1 MNLDL
6 KKYFTPQAIVNSLA
20 SLPALKTPTMD
31 LLFSNTQ
38 NIPRPII
45 GYRDLGL
52 PVGNIP
58 VVRRGTASY
67 PLGVTDGSINFIEP
81 QPVSP
86 SEFLKGSDVNNLR
99 MLNESSIQQEI
110 NNVFDRLRRSCRAT
124 AEALA
129 IQSLT
134 GKINYS
140 MRAEGGALIPYEVE
154 YGTIG
159 DASANVTTKF
169 DAVGAKSSTVIKGL
183 AAILEVLKAQGV
195 DGNDIE
201 ILSGFD
207 VFSALCDLAGATS
220 NRSVME
226 ATAAGISVGGG
237 FTVRLFANTYKN
249 LSTGAAVPVVPAKH
263 LLVADKQAGFKM
275 LYAAL
280 DSMEAG
286 QQAMPFFATYE
297 EKKDP
302 SGINIIGESKPLPVV
317 NVKGI
322 VKAQVLT

>member
-1 MNLDL
+1 MNIDL
-6 KKYFTPQAIVNSLA
+6 RKYFTPQAIVASLA
-20 SLPALKTPTMD
+20 SLPNLKTPVMD
-31 LLFSNTQ
+31 LLFQDTQ
-38 NIPRPII
+38 NIPRPIV
-45 GYRDLGL
+45 GWKDLGL
-52 PVGNIP
+52 PEGNIP

-67 PLGVTDGSINFIEP
+67 PLGASNGTINWIEP

-86 SEFLKGSDVNNLR
+86 SEYLKGADLNNLR
-99 MLNESSIQQEI
+99 MMNETSIQQEI
-110 NNVFDRLRRSCRAT
+110 NNVFDRLRRVCRAT

-134 GKINYS
+134 GKINYF
-140 MRAEGGALIPYEVE
+140 MRADGGALIPYEVE

-169 DAVGAKSSTVIKGL
+169 DAAGAKASTVIKGIE
-183 AAILEVLKAQGV
+183 AILEVLKEKV

-201 ILSGFD
+201 ILAGFD
-207 VFSALCDLAGATS
+207 VFAALCDLAGATS
-220 NRSVME
+220 NKSVME
-226 ATAAGISVGGG
+226 ASATGITVGGG
-237 FTVRLFANTYKN
+237 FTIRLFSGTYRNLITNT
-249 LSTGAAVPVVPAKH
+249 AVSVVPAKH
-263 LLVADKQAGFKM
+263 LLVVDKQAGFKM

-280 DSMEAG
+280 DSMETG
-286 QQAMPFFATYE
+286 QQALPFFATYE

-302 SGINIIGESKPLPVV
+302 PGVNIIGESKPLPVV

>member
-1 MNLDL
+1 MNIDL
-6 KKYFTPQAIVNSLA
+6 KKYFTPQAIVDSLA
-20 SLPALKTPTMD
+20 RLPSLKTPTMD
-31 LLFSNTQ
+31 LLFPVSQ
-38 NIPRPII
+38 NVPRPLI

-52 PVGNIP
+52 PTGNIP

-67 PLGVTDGSINFIEP
+67 PLGAQEGSINYIEP

-110 NNVFDRLRRSCRAT
+110 DNVFDRLRRACRAT

-134 GKINYS
+134 GKISYF
-140 MRAEGGALIPYEVE
+140 MRADGGATIPYEVE

-169 DAVGAKSSTVIKGL
+169 DAAGAKSSTVIKGI
-183 AAILEVLKAQGV
+183 AAILEVLKDKV
-195 DGNDIE
+195 DGNAIE

-207 VFSALCDLAGATS
+207 TFAALCDLAGATS

-226 ATAAGISVGGG
+226 ATQTGINVGGG
-237 FTVRLFANTYKN
+237 FTIRLFANTYKN
-249 LSTGAAVPVVPAKH
+249 LSSGAAVPVVPAKH
-263 LLVADKQAGFKM
+263 LLVVDKEAGFKM

-286 QQAMPFFATYE
+286 QQALPFFATYE

>member
-1 MNLDL
+1 
-6 KKYFTPQAIVNSLA
+6 
-20 SLPALKTPTMD
+20 
-31 LLFSNTQ
+31 
-38 NIPRPII
+38 
-45 GYRDLGL
+45 
-52 PVGNIP
+52 
-58 VVRRGTASY
+58 VRRGTASY
-67 PLGVTDGSINFIEP
+67 PLGVADGGINFIEP
-81 QPVSP
+81 QPVNP
-86 SEFLKGSDVNNLR
+86 SEFMTGADVNNLR

-110 NNVFDRLRRSCRAT
+110 NNVFDRLRRACRAT

-134 GKINYS
+134 GKISYY
-140 MRAEGGALIPYEVE
+140 MRGDGGGTIPYEVE

-159 DASANVTTKF
+159 DASANVVTKF
-169 DAVGAKSSTVIKGL
+169 DATGAKISTVIKGI
-183 AAILEVLKAQGV
+183 AAILEVLKENV

-201 ILSGFD
+201 ILAGFD
-207 VFSALCDLAGATS
+207 VYAALCDLVGAAA
-220 NRSVME
+220 NRAVADAS
-226 ATAAGISVGGG
+226 ANGISIGGG
-237 FTVRLFANTYKN
+237 FTIRLFSNTYKN
-249 LSTGAAVPVVPAKH
+249 LSTGASVPIVPAKH
-263 LLVADKQAGFKM
+263 LLVVDKQAGFKM

-286 QQAMPFFATYE
+286 QQALPFFATYE

>member
-1 MNLDL
+1 MNIDL

-20 SLPALKTPTMD
+20 ALPSLKTPTMD
-31 LLFSNTQ
+31 LLFPVSQ
-38 NIPRPII
+38 NVPRPII
-45 GYRDLGL
+45 GYKDLGL

-67 PLGVTDGSINFIEP
+67 PLGATDGSINFIEP
-81 QPVSP
+81 QPVNP
-86 SEFLKGSDVNNLR
+86 SEFMTGADVNNLR
-99 MLNESSIQQEI
+99 MLNDSSIQQEI
-110 NNVFDRLRRSCRAT
+110 NNVFDRLRRACRAT

-134 GKINYS
+134 GKINYF
-140 MRAEGGALIPYEVE
+140 MRSDGGGTIPYEVE

-159 DASANVTTKF
+159 DASAQVTTKF
-169 DAVGAKSSTVIKGL
+169 DAAGAKISTVVKGI
-183 AAILEVLKAQGV
+183 AAILEVLKQNV

-201 ILSGFD
+201 ILAGFD
-207 VFSALCDLAGATS
+207 VYAALCDLVGTAS
-220 NRSVME
+220 NRAVADAS
-226 ATAAGISVGGG
+226 ASGISIGGG
-237 FTVRLFANTYKN
+237 FTIRLFSNTYKN
-249 LSTGAAVPVVPAKH
+249 LSTGASVPVVPAKN
-263 LLVADKQAGFKM
+263 LLIVDKQAGFKM

-280 DSMEAG
+280 DSIEAG
-286 QQAMPFFATYE
+286 QQALPFFATYE